1 MQIWAE
7 SGKSA
12 LPICNY
18 SQILYQFLTFTQNL
32 KRSRK
37 VHEYS
42 YKLLPKCAFLLPFAA
57 ICAVLI
63 FLYVSVISVQEM
75 QILAKYCKMCTA
87 IVVET

>member
-32 KRSRK
+32 KRSRHTS
-37 VHEYS
+37 VYS
-42 YKLLPKCAFLLPFAA
+42 IVQGCYRFIRAFMLSL
-57 ICAVLI
+57 
-63 FLYVSVISVQEM
+63 
-75 QILAKYCKMCTA
+75 
-87 IVVET
+87 

>member
-32 KRSRK
+32 KRSQRN
-37 VHEYS
+37 
-42 YKLLPKCAFLLPFAA
+42 LLLDSINTITIAKIKQAVFAMALTLKKGIFELLIDKSSNLVMPKTMPL
-57 ICAVLI
+57 
-63 FLYVSVISVQEM
+63 
-75 QILAKYCKMCTA
+75 
-87 IVVET
+87 

>member
-32 KRSRK
+32 KRSQIFCIIGIE
-37 VHEYS
+37 V
-42 YKLLPKCAFLLPFAA
+42 KLD
-57 ICAVLI
+57 
-63 FLYVSVISVQEM
+63 
-75 QILAKYCKMCTA
+75 AKNL
-87 IVVET
+87 

>member
-32 KRSRK
+32 KRSPETGWSLK
-37 VHEYS
+37 PILDAMVEWGTEYKQKHEN
-42 YKLLPKCAFLLPFAA
+42 
-57 ICAVLI
+57 
-63 FLYVSVISVQEM
+63 
-75 QILAKYCKMCTA
+75 
-87 IVVET
+87 ETLQ

>member
-32 KRSRK
+32 KRSQEQPQESRHQHYVIMFHK
-37 VHEYS
+37 PFNVHE
-42 YKLLPKCAFLLPFAA
+42 
-57 ICAVLI
+57 
-63 FLYVSVISVQEM
+63 
-75 QILAKYCKMCTA
+75 
-87 IVVET
+87 

>member
-32 KRSRK
+32 KRSLFYGIYPVEGIGVFR
-37 VHEYS
+37 V
-42 YKLLPKCAFLLPFAA
+42 PKNGDARNKKPPALR
-57 ICAVLI
+57 
-63 FLYVSVISVQEM
+63 
-75 QILAKYCKMCTA
+75 
-87 IVVET
+87 VETKRCTKKSPFRYNRVVQALL